1 MVVGNFSDETIT
13 FLFFVDVSGLNVTLG
28 LLMFLK
34 MGLLAKEDPTR
45 CALERSDPFVYP
57 LVHVAIASRCKNLA
71 TCLAWILPLFHL
83 LMGLLVSFVLTIERE
98 RLGTQG
104 ACDGTSIADAFLM
117 VSCVEIGTRTVRTT
131 ELTQVRISLLTA
143 LSRRRRWN
151 RSHARRS

>member
-57 LVHVAIASRCKNLA
+57 LVHVAIASRCKNLRRESDKRKDV
-71 TCLAWILPLFHL
+71 LDRVRSSSIYRILTTNH
-83 LMGLLVSFVLTIERE
+83 GERK
-98 RLGTQG
+98 
-104 ACDGTSIADAFLM
+104 I
-117 VSCVEIGTRTVRTT
+117 
-131 ELTQVRISLLTA
+131 
-143 LSRRRRWN
+143 
-151 RSHARRS
+151 